1 MCTLPH
7 AHFVDGGESAFLVH
21 FEAMTALW
29 WSLVNTATR
38 RELNRTHWRR
48 ALQEKSKGNWQMN
61 LQPSR
66 SHGFDGFF
74 PSGFACFTF
83 VSFLLGKN

>member
-1 MCTLPH
+1 MY
-7 AHFVDGGESAFLVH
+7 

-29 WSLVNTATR
+29 WSLVNIATQ

-61 LQPSR
+61 LQPTR
-66 SHGFDGFF
+66 SHDGR
-74 PSGFACFTF
+74 
-83 VSFLLGKN
+83 FLSL